1 MTMGISAETVKTLR
15 ERTGAGMMECKKA
28 LLETGGDLDAAAET
42 LRKAGLAKADKKA
55 GRIAAEGA
63 IALAKSK
70 DGKRAALVEV
80 NSETDFVARQPA
92 FQSFGADIA
101 EAVLAAS
108 TTEPE
113 AVAALK
119 LRDGRTVEE
128 TRRDLVAKIGE
139 KIDVRRAGTLSSSE
153 RLGVYVHGGRIG
165 TLVAITGGDDEL
177 ARNLAMH
184 VAWANPQY
192 LTPADV
198 PAEVVAK
205 EREIQTAKASIEGK
219 SPEITAKIAEG
230 RLQKYLAEI
239 SFTGQAL
246 EQHPE
251 KLPVG
256 KVLSASGAKIT
267 SLLRFEVGEG
277 IEKKQGNFAADVQAQ
292 IEAAKDKNKD
302 KDKDKP
308 GPDKPN

>member
-1 MTMGISAETVKTLR
+1 MGISAETVKTLR

-28 LLETGGDLDAAAET
+28 LIETGGDLDAAAEIM
-42 LRKAGLAKADKKA
+42 RKAGLAKADKKA
-55 GRIAAEGA
+55 GRIAAEGT
-63 IALAKSK
+63 IALARSK
-70 DGKRAALVEV
+70 DGMRAALVEV
-80 NSETDFVARQPA
+80 NSETDFVARQPD
-92 FQSFGADIA
+92 FQSFAADVA
-101 EAVLAAS
+101 AAVLEAAV
-108 TTEPE
+108 TEPA

-128 TRRDLVAKIGE
+128 ARRELVAKIGE
-139 KIDVRRAGTLSSSE
+139 KIDVRRAGILDSQG
-153 RLGVYVHGGRIG
+153 RMGAYVHGGRIG

-205 EREIQTAKASIEGK
+205 EREIQTAQAAKEGK

-239 SFTGQAL
+239 SLTGQPFQ
-246 EQHPE
+246 QHPE

-256 KVLSASGAKIT
+256 KILGASGAKAT
-267 SLLRFEVGEG
+267 GLLRYEVGEG
-277 IEKKQGNFAADVQAQ
+277 IEKKQENFAAEVMAQ
-292 IEAAKDKNKD
+292 VEAAKRS
-302 KDKDKP
+302 
-308 GPDKPN
+308 